1 MRRGRKREELKL
13 SPRPEPWSTPTFKG
27 EEELES
33 MDGTRSKKLGEHAV
47 REDKRR
53 CMKRMQWSTE

>member
-1 MRRGRKREELKL
+1 MRLGRKREELKL

-33 MDGTRSKKLGEHAV
+33 MDGTRSKKLESMLSGKTRGGV
-47 REDKRR
+47 
-53 CMKRMQWSTE
+53 